1 MGNIVAVMKT
11 VTHTEYV
18 LDDGL
23 GIPIYVRVWKV
34 IGDQQLEQHEF
45 KFVVQTRHDMSVFTN
60 ECRPFSYVF
69 VYGHV
74 SRFGGKKVVDA
85 TQVCEVTDVH
95 EAFQHMLDVFVEHI
109 FFTKQLE
116 SVRGEKHER
125 EEAEYGES
133 STGQR

>member
-1 MGNIVAVMKT
+1 MGNVVAVMKT

-45 KFVVQTRHDMSVFTN
+45 KFVVQTRHNMSVFTN

-95 EAFQHMLDVFVEHI
+95 EAF
-109 FFTKQLE
+109 
-116 SVRGEKHER
+116 
-125 EEAEYGES
+125 
-133 STGQR
+133 